1 MSGLLYPVTACTY
14 VCITSFPQC
23 FVYVQMCAVIWISG
37 VYVHDDRIGTVEPR
51 VNSDGVW
58 HVRIHCSNTTY
69 VHTYIH
75 RQWHLST

>member
-1 MSGLLYPVTACTY
+1 MRNSVWFSLYSYCMYICMYYKV
-14 VCITSFPQC
+14 PQC
-23 FVYVQMCAVIWISG
+23 FVYIQMCAVIWIIR
-37 VYVHDDRIGTVEPR
+37 VYVRDDRIGTVEPR

-75 RQWHLST
+75 RQ